1 MRLGDP
7 GFSLNVGDLVRG
19 AGRLHR
25 LHHMV
30 GVVIEVDRLRPGDA
44 IGVAW
49 VEFPSPMGERVLG
62 PEEIEIVSK
71 VKKKII

>member
-1 MRLGDP
+1 MRLGEP

-30 GVVIEVDRLRPGDA
+30 GVVIEVSRAYGDA

-71 VKKKII
+71 VKKCG